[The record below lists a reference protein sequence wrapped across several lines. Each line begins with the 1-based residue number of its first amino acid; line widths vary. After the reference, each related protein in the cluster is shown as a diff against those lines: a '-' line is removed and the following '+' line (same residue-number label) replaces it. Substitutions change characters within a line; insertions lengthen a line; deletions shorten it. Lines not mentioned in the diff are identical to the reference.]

1 MERRT
6 KRQLVVVGVAVAAL
20 VGVAV
25 CRRHT
30 ALADLYATTVYP
42 RLSGALSWLSSWIPF
57 SLEEVVVVAAAVAA
71 IACLAHLRRHWLP
84 LLGLILWIV
93 VWFYACWGLN
103 YFRSSIF
110 DRAGVR
116 PAAFEAERFEAFLGE
131 YTERLNASYIP
142 VEAIDSAALEREVKA
157 FYDALPE
164 RWGLARPKDWQRPK
178 RLLFDRLYSA
188 VGVMGFV
195 GPFFNEIQVGSDVPP
210 LQYPFVY
217 AHELSHLLGVSSEAE
232 ANYWAWKAC
241 TASTSPTFRY
251 AGYQALLPYV
261 LSNASLALPEEV
273 YTAWTAT
280 LRPEVVEAYRAEQAH
295 WDALYSPLI
304 GRIQH
309 WAYNLYLK
317 GNRIS
322 SGTANYNEV
331 ISIILSLDS
340 SPTHP

>member
-1 MERRT
+1 MERRIR
-6 KRQLVVVGVAVAAL
+6 KQLVAAGVAGAAL
-20 VGVAV
+20 AGVAV
-25 CRRHT
+25 CRRQT
-30 ALADLYATTVYP
+30 ALADLYATAVYP
-42 RLSGALSWLSSWIPF
+42 RLSGAVSRLSALVPF
-57 SLEEVVVVAAAVAA
+57 SLEEILAVAAAVAV
-71 IACLAHLRRHWLP
+71 IACLARLRRRWLP
-84 LLGLILWIV
+84 LLNIILWVV

-116 PAAFEAERFEAFLGE
+116 PATFETDRFEAFLKDYAKG
-131 YTERLNASYIP
+131 LNDSYVP
-142 VEAIDSAALEREVKA
+142 VESIDTAALEREVKA

-164 RWGLARPKDWQRPK
+164 RWGLARPKAWQRPK
-178 RLLFDRLYSA
+178 HLLVDRLYSA
-188 VGVMGFV
+188 VSVMGFV
-195 GPFFNEIQVGSDVPP
+195 GPFFNEIQIGSDVLP

-241 TASTSPTFRY
+241 TASASPAFRY
-251 AGYQALLPYV
+251 AGYQALMPYV
-261 LSNASLALPEEV
+261 LSNAARVLPEEA
-273 YTAWTAT
+273 YAAWAAG
-280 LRPEVVEAYRAEQAH
+280 LRPEVVEAYRDEQAH
-295 WDALYSPLI
+295 WDALYSPVV

-309 WAYNLYLK
+309 WIYNLYLK

-340 SPTHP
+340 

>member
-1 MERRT
+1 MERRIR
-6 KRQLVVVGVAVAAL
+6 KQLVAAGVAGAAL
-20 VGVAV
+20 AGVAV
-25 CRRHT
+25 CRRQT
-30 ALADLYATTVYP
+30 ALADLYATAVYP
-42 RLSGALSWLSSWIPF
+42 RLSGAVSRLSALVPF
-57 SLEEVVVVAAAVAA
+57 SLEEILAVAAAVAV
-71 IACLAHLRRHWLP
+71 IACLARLRRRWLP
-84 LLGLILWIV
+84 LLNIILWVV

-116 PAAFEAERFEAFLGE
+116 PATFETDRFEAFLKDYAKG
-131 YTERLNASYIP
+131 LNDSYVP
-142 VEAIDSAALEREVKA
+142 VESIDTAALEREVKA

-164 RWGLARPKDWQRPK
+164 RWGLARPKAWQRPK
-178 RLLFDRLYSA
+178 HLLFNRLYSA
-188 VGVMGFV
+188 VSVMGFV
-195 GPFFNEIQVGSDVPP
+195 GPFFNEIQIGSDVLP

-241 TASTSPTFRY
+241 TASASPAFRY
-251 AGYQALLPYV
+251 AGYQALMPYV
-261 LSNASLALPEEV
+261 LSNAARVLPEEA
-273 YTAWTAT
+273 YAAWAAG
-280 LRPEVVEAYRAEQAH
+280 LRPEVVEAYRDEQAH
-295 WDALYSPLI
+295 WDALYSPVV

-309 WAYNLYLK
+309 WIYNLYLK

-340 SPTHP
+340 